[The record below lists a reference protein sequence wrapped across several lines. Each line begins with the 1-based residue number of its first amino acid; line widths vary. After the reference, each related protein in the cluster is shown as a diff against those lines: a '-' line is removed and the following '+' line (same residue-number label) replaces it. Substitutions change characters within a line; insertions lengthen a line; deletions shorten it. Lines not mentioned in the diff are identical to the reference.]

1 MELLAYFAGLTLPW
15 LLGISALAAVRDTRR
30 APDAPG
36 EVAWIVGAGY
46 LAGAFMLTLWM
57 RALSLAGVPFGR
69 LAIGAPVLL
78 AAAVLGYIAWR
89 RHGGTAIVNAKLG
102 ALRALIAPPDATR
115 ATRIAWQLLLAW
127 IVIRYVLLALE
138 VIWQPLY
145 PWDAWIQWATKA
157 RVWYEQGRIVP
168 FARSQ
173 EWFAA
178 GGSVWFDAS
187 PEYPPTI
194 PLLQVWTSVALGRW
208 DDTLMNAPWWQF
220 SLALT
225 IAVYGALRSRDIDAL
240 PALVGAFLV
249 ASLPLANVHVALA
262 GYADLPMAAYY
273 TGAALA
279 FLRWTESRSLNDAG
293 FALFLAVAC
302 SQIKVPGLVWALTLL
317 PGVVVVLLP
326 RQGPKLVVIGLAVV
340 LFGLAVLAQT
350 SPVVLNYRL
359 HLDFDPA
366 WRALVETHFLLSNWH
381 LLWYATVVAALLA
394 WRQLATPTL
403 IPLTVVVATGGLFLV
418 VVFSFT
424 NARLWVTEQTTINRA
439 TLHIAPLAAVFAVLA
454 FRAFADRWSA
464 SRPAMQGS
472 AAPPSA

>member
-1 MELLAYFAGLTLPW
+1 MELLSYFAGLTLPW
-15 LLGISALAAVRDTRR
+15 LLGIATLAAVRDTRR
-30 APDAPG
+30 AADAPG
-36 EVAWIVGAGY
+36 EVAWIAGAGY

-78 AAAVLGYIAWR
+78 ATAALGYIAWR
-89 RHGGTAIVNAKLG
+89 RYGGTAIVNATRG
-102 ALRALIAPPDATR
+102 ALRALIAPPHTTR

-173 EWFAA
+173 AWFAA

-187 PEYPPTI
+187 PEYPPTV
-194 PLLQVWTSVALGRW
+194 PLLQVWACIALGRW

-225 IAVYGALRSRDIDAL
+225 IAVYGALRSRDMDAL

-273 TGAALA
+273 TGTALA
-279 FLRWTESRSLNDAG
+279 FLRWTDSRSLGDAG
-293 FALFLAVAC
+293 FALLLAVAC

-326 RQGPKLVVIGLAVV
+326 RQGPKVVVIGLAVV

-350 SPVVLNYRL
+350 SPVVFNYRL

-394 WRQLATPTL
+394 WRQLAAPAL
-403 IPLTVVVATGGLFLV
+403 LPLTVVVATGGLFLV

-454 FRAFADRWSA
+454 FRAFADRWTA
-464 SRPAMQGS
+464 SRPAMQSS
-472 AAPPSA
+472 AVPPSA